1 MKKKICEAN
10 SFWYFL
16 KKSSFHFDV
25 FWEELASLLNT
36 GKLFSSGLEGWK
48 VNTSPSAWTMVTS
61 HEDADFS
68 KLVKLSPGKRFSFL
82 STLGIFPWMLL
93 SGDLKRVFLASTNHF
108 LCTFQRLLLAKGFY
122 LSSGSVFLNK
132 SFILAIEE
140 GCSL

>member
-1 MKKKICEAN
+1 MWSEQLLILFKEEFI
-10 SFWYFL
+10 SFWCFL
-16 KKSSFHFDV
+16 RRVSFPFKY
-25 FWEELASLLNT
+25 
-36 GKLFSSGLEGWK
+36 GKAIFQRSRIEGWK

-61 HEDADFS
+61 HEDTDFS